1 MVTAPNYESI
11 GYADINDNYLGPFFV
26 IGANQTPFLSMMG
39 GIRGYKPAPGFSYPM
54 EQYTLLESA
63 TQAVYSEADSVA
75 GAQTP
80 TTYGKAQG
88 LNTCQIMQRNITVS
102 YAKAA
107 ERLRIAGVTYST
119 PQEFMQEELDFQT
132 EMAMRQMAIDFEFS
146 CLQGTYLTR
155 TDSSTAT
162 TTGGICTAIEAA
174 GTSAGFTAEDA
185 GNSGESGAA
194 LTKAMV
200 DSCVKKMADAG
211 APMTNM
217 VIFAGSYQIQAL
229 SDLYGWSPVGGPGEG
244 LGGIRVNR
252 LMTQFFEAD
261 VVFAPQM
268 RVDDILFCDI
278 DKCQIRG
285 AEVPGKGAI
294 FVEPKGKTGASDQYQ
309 LIAHLG
315 MDYGDTRF
323 HGLIYDLDY

>member
-1 MVTAPNYESI
+1 MVTSPNYASI
-11 GYADINDNYLGPFFV
+11 TYTDNTNNYLGPFFV

-54 EQYTLLESA
+54 DQYTLLEAA
-63 TQAVYSEADSVA
+63 TQAVVSEDDAVA
-75 GAQTP
+75 GTQTP

-107 ERLRIAGVTYST
+107 ERLKIAGVTYST
-119 PQEFMQEELDFQT
+119 PQEFMQDELDFQT
-132 EMAMRQMAIDFEFS
+132 EMALRQMAVDFEFS

-155 TDSSTAT
+155 SDGSTAT
-162 TTGGICTAIEAA
+162 ATGGICTGIEAA
-174 GTSAGFTAEDA
+174 GTSTGFTAEDA
-185 GNSGESGAA
+185 GTSNDPGSA

-217 VIFAGSYQIQAL
+217 VCFAGSYQIQAL
-229 SDLYGWSPVGGPGEG
+229 SDLYGWAPIGGPGAG
-244 LGGIRVNR
+244 LGGVRVNS
-252 LMTQFFEAD
+252 LMTQFFECP

-285 AEVPGKGAI
+285 AEVPGLGAM
-294 FVEPKGKTGASDQYQ
+294 FVEPKGKTGAAYQYQ
-309 LIAHLG
+309 LISHLG